1 VTLGTILGVG
11 RDTQGTIY
19 LADQVAST
27 YTDRVFVSSGNTLH
41 RKHIL
46 GSGQSGGLTDVDY
59 TFSYEDGANSQ
70 ALIIQVRGGN
80 VTAMALGPSSSRA
93 FIGGDPSQQPLT
105 VLDPSAISGMAL
117 QNLPGVIE
125 YLADV
130 ADGNIIV
137 VTRPMDGSTYADFR
151 LFYGSQNAMVE
162 RHVENVSRGMSI
174 GAATYITF
182 DVGSEQYSVVF
193 TLTMGL
199 DGGLVTG
206 PGPGT
211 LTTGNGATLAVTQR
225 TPTPTSLPGFTFA
238 CL

>member
-1 VTLGTILGVG
+1 M
-11 RDTQGTIY
+11 
-19 LADQVAST
+19 
-27 YTDRVFVSSGNTLH
+27 
-41 RKHIL
+41 
-46 GSGQSGGLTDVDY
+46 DY

-80 VTAMALGPSSSRA
+80 ATAMALGPSSSRA

-137 VTRPMDGSTYADFR
+137 VTRPMDGWTYTDFR
-151 LFYGSQNAMVE
+151 LFYGSQDAMIE
-162 RHVENVSRGMSI
+162 RHIENVGRTLSVGSP
-174 GAATYITF
+174 TYITF

-193 TLTMGL
+193 TLTTDL
-199 DGGLVTG
+199 DSGLVTG

-211 LTTGNGATLAVTQR
+211 LTTGNGATRAVTQR
-225 TPTPTSLPGFTFA
+225 TPTPTALPGFAFT
-238 CL
+238 CLGP

>member
-11 RDTQGTIY
+11 QDAQGTIY
-19 LADQVAST
+19 LADEVPST
-27 YTDRVFVSSGNTLH
+27 YTNRVFVSSGNTLY

-46 GSGQSGGLTDVDY
+46 GSGESGGLTDMDY

-117 QNLPGVIE
+117 QDLPGVIE

-130 ADGNIIV
+130 ADGNVIV
-137 VTRPMDGSTYADFR
+137 VTRPMDASNYADFR
-151 LFYGSQNAMVE
+151 VFYGSQDGMVE
-162 RHVENVSRGMSI
+162 RHVENVSRGMSV
-174 GAATYITF
+174 GGPTYITF
-182 DVGSEQYSVVF
+182 DVGPAQYSVVF
-193 TLTMGL
+193 TLTMDL
-199 DGGLVTG
+199 DSGLVTG

-225 TPTPTSLPGFTFA
+225 TPAPTSLPGFAFT